1 MAWNNKPFAGG
12 FNEENIRINHTMT
25 QFINPHQVRPTSLL
39 ALAASIIG
47 NRRLIYQMVK
57 REVIGRYKGSIFGLA
72 WSFLNPI
79 FMLVIYTFVFSV
91 VFKAKWAGSAA
102 DNKAEFSIIL
112 FTGMIV
118 FGLFSETINRAPSL
132 VISNVNY
139 VKKVVFPL
147 ELLPIIS
154 MGSAIFHALVS
165 LLILVATFLLV
176 NGYLPWTALYLPL
189 VFAPLIILSLGFS
202 WFLAS
207 IGVFVRDVGQTVGLL
222 TTVLMFVSPIF
233 YPLSSLPEEFQG
245 WIALSP
251 VSFIIEQARAV
262 LIFGKAPDWMGLRLY
277 TLVAIIIMWL
287 GYAWFQKTRKGF
299 ADVL

>member
-1 MAWNNKPFAGG
+1 
-12 FNEENIRINHTMT
+12 MT
-25 QFINPHQVRPTSLL
+25 KFINPHQAQPTSLL
-39 ALAASIIG
+39 ALVGSITR
-47 NRRLIYQMVK
+47 NRRLIYQMIK
-57 REVIGRYKGSIFGLA
+57 REVVGRYKGSIFGLT

-79 FMLVIYTFVFSV
+79 FMLTIYTFVFSV
-91 VFKAKWAGSAA
+91 VFKAKWVGSVTGS
-102 DNKAEFSIIL
+102 KAEFSLIL

-118 FGLFSETINRAPSL
+118 FGLFSEVINRAPSL
-132 VISNVNY
+132 IISNVNY

-147 ELLPIIS
+147 DMLPVIS
-154 MGSAIFHALVS
+154 MGSALFHTLVS
-165 LLILVATFLLV
+165 ISILDFAFVLV

-189 VFAPLIILSLGFS
+189 VFAPLIILSLGLS

-207 IGVFVRDVGQTVGLL
+207 IGVFMRDVSQTVGLL

-233 YPLSSLPEEFQG
+233 YPLSALPQEFRG

-262 LIFGKAPDWMGLRLY
+262 LIFGLQPDWLGLIIY
-277 TLVAIIIMWL
+277 TLIALIIMWF

>member
-1 MAWNNKPFAGG
+1 M
-12 FNEENIRINHTMT
+12 I
-25 QFINPHQVRPTSLL
+25 
-39 ALAASIIG
+39 
-47 NRRLIYQMVK
+47 K
-57 REVIGRYKGSIFGLA
+57 REVVGRYKGSIFGLT

-79 FMLVIYTFVFSV
+79 FMLTIYTFVFSV
-91 VFKAKWAGSAA
+91 VFKAKWVGSVTGS
-102 DNKAEFSIIL
+102 KAEFSLIL

-118 FGLFSETINRAPSL
+118 FGLFSEVINRAPSL
-132 VISNVNY
+132 IISNVNY

-147 ELLPIIS
+147 DMLPVIS
-154 MGSAIFHALVS
+154 MGSALFHTLVS
-165 LLILVATFLLV
+165 ISILVFAFVLV

-189 VFAPLIILSLGFS
+189 VFAPLIILSLGLS

-207 IGVFVRDVGQTVGLL
+207 IGVFMRDVSQTVGLL

-233 YPLSSLPEEFQG
+233 YPLSALPQEFRG

-262 LIFGKAPDWMGLRLY
+262 LIFGLQPDWLGLIIY
-277 TLVAIIIMWL
+277 TLIALIIMWF

>member
-1 MAWNNKPFAGG
+1 
-12 FNEENIRINHTMT
+12 MT
-25 QFINPHQVRPTSLL
+25 KFINPHQAQPTSLL
-39 ALAASIIG
+39 ALVGSITR
-47 NRRLIYQMVK
+47 NRRLIYQMIK
-57 REVIGRYKGSIFGLA
+57 REVVGRYKGSIFGLT

-79 FMLVIYTFVFSV
+79 FMLTIYTFVFSV
-91 VFKAKWAGSAA
+91 VFKAKWVGSVTGS
-102 DNKAEFSIIL
+102 KAEFSLIL

-118 FGLFSETINRAPSL
+118 FGLFSEVINRAPSL
-132 VISNVNY
+132 IISNVNY

-147 ELLPIIS
+147 DMLPVIS
-154 MGSAIFHALVS
+154 MGSALFHTLVS
-165 LLILVATFLLV
+165 ISILVFAFVLV

-189 VFAPLIILSLGFS
+189 VFAPLIILSLGLS

-207 IGVFVRDVGQTVGLL
+207 IGVFMRDVSQTVGLL

-233 YPLSSLPEEFQG
+233 YPLSALPQEFRG

-262 LIFGKAPDWMGLRLY
+262 LIFWLQPDWLGLIIY
-277 TLVAIIIMWL
+277 TLIALIIMWF